1 MPRRSASDPESNAW
15 HAVFASMEVVVLHAL
30 LSLSVYGGHLYG
42 LLDTRTF
49 FGDMGEIYREG
60 NRPNLWK
67 SRRTEILILLPLE
80 VAASQLSWC
89 ISP

>member
-1 MPRRSASDPESNAW
+1 MPCCSASDPEGNAW
-15 HAVFASMEVVVLHAL
+15 HALFTSMEVVILHAL

-42 LLDTRTF
+42 LQDTRTCF
-49 FGDMGEIYREG
+49 ETFYREG

-67 SRRTEILILLPLE
+67 SRRTEILIFLPLE